1 MKKLAVLA
9 ILAIFVLGACY
20 TQTHTV
26 GAGPQ
31 TGEVVQVRQ
40 WFVLNG
46 LIALTEADSQEMA
59 AGATDYE
66 IVTEMNMMDIII
78 GMFTGMFTVQPMTVT
93 VTK

>member
-31 TGEVVQVRQ
+31 TGETTEVRQ
-40 WFVLNG
+40 WFVLYG
-46 LIALTEADSQEMA
+46 LIPLTEADSQEMA

-66 IVTEMNMMDIII
+66 IVTEMNLIDVVI
-78 GMFTGMFTVQPMTVT
+78 GMFTGVVTVQPMTVT
-93 VTK
+93 VTR

>member
-31 TGEVVQVRQ
+31 TGETTEVRQ
-40 WFVLNG
+40 WFVLYG
-46 LIALTEADSQEMA
+46 LIPLTEADTQEMA

-66 IVTEMNMMDIII
+66 IVTEMNLIDVVI
-78 GMFTGMFTVQPMTVT
+78 GMFTQAVTVAPRTVT
-93 VTK
+93 VTR

>member
-9 ILAIFVLGACY
+9 ILAMFVLGACY

-31 TGEVVQVRQ
+31 TGETTEVRQ
-40 WFVLNG
+40 WFVLYG
-46 LIALTEADSQEMA
+46 LIPLTEADSQEMA

-66 IVTEMNMMDIII
+66 IVTEMNLIDVVI
-78 GMFTGMFTVQPMTVT
+78 GMFTQVVTVAPRTVT
-93 VTK
+93 VTR